1 MFVNIEYIEF
11 KGRQRHLLPYCL
23 EIEDS
28 LKSKLL
34 SLDDTFLSNI
44 KRFGYQIG
52 IQFNSTLLVV
62 EQNNYT
68 TKIVNAYIVYD
79 LDSRPKITVNNF
91 ALKNCLFGAT
101 NRVKIAI
108 KVNFLILAMECHL
121 VQQLHG
127 VLAMTL
133 LQMF

>member
-1 MFVNIEYIEF
+1 M
-11 KGRQRHLLPYCL
+11 LPYCL

-108 KVNFLILAMECHL
+108 KVNFLILAME
-121 VQQLHG
+121 
-127 VLAMTL
+127 
-133 LQMF
+133 